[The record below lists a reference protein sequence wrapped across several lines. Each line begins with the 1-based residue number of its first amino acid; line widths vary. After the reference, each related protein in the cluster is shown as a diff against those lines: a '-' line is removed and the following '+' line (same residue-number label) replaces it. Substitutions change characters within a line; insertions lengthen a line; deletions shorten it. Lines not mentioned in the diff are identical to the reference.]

1 MRIARNLDRWKVS
14 TIRVDHASHF
24 LPSLRADQRRYVTNG
39 YGNLRCL
46 TGLNGNG
53 EAISSILAGTS
64 LADMADT
71 GILYL
76 LATGQESRHAD
87 LDELLPHVLEHA
99 AEAGFTGVATSYV
112 GALDNRTIWALGWMK
127 STRYPG
133 WEYMGRTLMASLIEL
148 KWKHLGLPR

>member
-1 MRIARNLDRWKVS
+1 MTFARNLDRWKVS
-14 TIRVDHASHF
+14 TIRVGHAGHF
-24 LPSLRADQRRYVTNG
+24 LPSLRADERRYVTMD

-64 LADMADT
+64 LAEMADDSV
-71 GILYL
+71 LYL
-76 LATGQESRHAD
+76 LATGQASRHAD
-87 LDELLPHVLEHA
+87 LDELLLHVLEHA
-99 AEAGFTGVATSYV
+99 AEAGFTGVATSYL

-133 WEYMGRTLMASLIEL
+133 WEYMGRTLMASLVDL
-148 KWKHLGLPR
+148 KWKHLGAPR

>member
-1 MRIARNLDRWKVS
+1 MRIARNLDRWKLS
-14 TIRVDHASHF
+14 TIRVDHAGHF
-24 LPSLRADQRRYVTNG
+24 LPSLRAHERRYVTMD

-53 EAISSILAGTS
+53 EAICSILAGTS
-64 LADMADT
+64 LAEQSDE

-87 LDELLPHVLEHA
+87 LDELLPHALQHA
-99 AEAGFTGVATSYV
+99 AEAGFTGVATSYL

-127 STRYPG
+127 CNRYPG
-133 WEYMGRTLMASLIEL
+133 WEYMGTGLMASLVEL

>member
-14 TIRVDHASHF
+14 TIRVDHAGHF
-24 LPSLRADQRRYVTNG
+24 LPSLRVGERRYVTMD

-64 LADMADT
+64 LAEMADDSV
-71 GILYL
+71 LYL

-87 LDELLPHVLEHA
+87 LDELLLHVLEHA
-99 AEAGFTGVATSYV
+99 AEAGFTGVATSYL
-112 GALDNRTIWALGWMK
+112 GALDNRTIWSLGWMK

-133 WEYMGRTLMASLIEL
+133 WEYMGRTLMASLVDL
-148 KWKHLGLPR
+148 KWKHLGAPR

>member
-1 MRIARNLDRWKVS
+1 MTFARNLDRWKLS
-14 TIRVDHASHF
+14 TIRVDHADHF
-24 LPSLRADQRRYVTNG
+24 LPSLRAGERRYVTMD

-64 LADMADT
+64 LAEMADDSV
-71 GILYL
+71 LHL

-99 AEAGFTGVATSYV
+99 AEAGFTGVATSYL

-133 WEYMGRTLMASLIEL
+133 WEYMGRTLMASLVDL

>member
-1 MRIARNLDRWKVS
+1 MRIARNFDRWKLS
-14 TIRVDHASHF
+14 TIRVDHAYHF
-24 LPSLRADQRRYVTNG
+24 LPFVRADQRRYVTNG

-53 EAISSILAGTS
+53 EAILSILAGTS
-64 LADMADT
+64 LEEMAVA

-76 LATGQESRHAD
+76 LVTYQESRHVD

-99 AEAGFTGVATSYV
+99 AEAGFTGVATSYL

-133 WEYMGRTLMASLIEL
+133 WEYMGRTIMASLVDL
-148 KWKHLGLPR
+148 KWKHLGVPR

>member
-1 MRIARNLDRWKVS
+1 MTFARNLDRWKVS
-14 TIRVDHASHF
+14 TIRVDHAGHF
-24 LPSLRADQRRYVTNG
+24 LPSLRADERRYVTMD

-64 LADMADT
+64 LAEMADDSV
-71 GILYL
+71 LYL

-87 LDELLPHVLEHA
+87 LDELLLHVLEHA
-99 AEAGFTGVATSYV
+99 AEAGFTGVATSYL

-133 WEYMGRTLMASLIEL
+133 WEYMGRTLMASLVDL
-148 KWKHLGLPR
+148 KWKHLGAPR

>member
-14 TIRVDHASHF
+14 TIRVDHADHF
-24 LPSLRADQRRYVTNG
+24 LPSLRADERRYVTMD

-46 TGLNGNG
+46 TGLNGHG

-64 LADMADT
+64 LAEMADAAV
-71 GILYL
+71 LYI

-87 LDELLPHVLEHA
+87 LDELLLHVLEHA
-99 AEAGFTGVATSYV
+99 AEAGFTGVATSYL

-127 STRYPG
+127 STRYLG
-133 WEYMGRTLMASLIEL
+133 WEYMGRTLMASLVDL
-148 KWKHLGLPR
+148 KWKHLGVPR